1 MPGFNRTG
9 PQGAGSMTGRQLGP
23 CNDNNRDVQPRG
35 NRNRGA
41 GFRRKPGWGAGRK
54 GGRGFGFRWGN
65 PFAGAPGYYE
75 DATAGEGSL
84 ENDVRYLKDQLSEAE
99 KELEQLRKEKN
110 E

>member
-9 PQGAGSMTGRQLGP
+9 PQGAGPMTGRQHGP

-35 NRNRGA
+35 T
-41 GFRRKPGWGAGRK
+41 GFRRRPGWGAERR
-54 GGRGFGFRWGN
+54 GGRGFKFRWGN
-65 PFAGAPGYYE
+65 PFAGGPGYYE
-75 DATAGEGSL
+75 DATAGEASL
-84 ENDVRYLKDQLSEAE
+84 ENEVRVLKDQLSEAE